1 MEKLEKNINIT
12 IDYYK
17 YMIEDEN
24 KYMIEYYERLKDYA
38 GKIDTN
44 KNGCGIHIPTIKEYI
59 KQIESAQD
67 NINKYTMIINELY
80 RIQK

>member
-24 KYMIEYYERLKDYA
+24 KQLIEYYEQLKDYA

-59 KQIESAQD
+59 KQIESTQHT
-67 NINKYTMIINELY
+67 INKYTMIVNELY
-80 RIQK
+80 RIKK